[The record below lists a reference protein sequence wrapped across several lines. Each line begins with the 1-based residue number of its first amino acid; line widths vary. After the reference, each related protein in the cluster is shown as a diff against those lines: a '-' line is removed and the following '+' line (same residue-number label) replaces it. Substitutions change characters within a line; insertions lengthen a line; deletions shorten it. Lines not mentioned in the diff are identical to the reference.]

1 MNNRNL
7 LTPTNNDIKRGFGRS
22 DQWKELLNV
31 TKPLYYMN
39 AKVMSKICARKTQ
52 QDAYTRQMMLFQQM
66 RAVLIGPRGPRVV
79 QRTGGDGG
87 ASSLGNNFALFVTIF
102 FYRCPRRNQY
112 VSIFRRKLY
121 CGTRIICVDHTSVGF
136 LLFPT

>member
-66 RAVLIGPRGPRVV
+66 RAVPYMYLRQVTATYYQIY
-79 QRTGGDGG
+79 
-87 ASSLGNNFALFVTIF
+87 GN
-102 FYRCPRRNQY
+102 
-112 VSIFRRKLY
+112 
-121 CGTRIICVDHTSVGF
+121 
-136 LLFPT
+136 